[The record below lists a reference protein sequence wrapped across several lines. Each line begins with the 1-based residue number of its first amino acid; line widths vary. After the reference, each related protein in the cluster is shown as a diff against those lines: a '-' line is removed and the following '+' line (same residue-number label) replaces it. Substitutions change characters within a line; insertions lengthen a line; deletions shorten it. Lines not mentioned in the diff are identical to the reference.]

1 MLLSNRMQWIIRLT
15 VVLAAATL
23 FPEPAAA
30 QEPDTAASSVLRVF
44 LDCRRCDFDH
54 FRREVTFVDY
64 MRDQGT
70 AEVHVLVTSQDTGAG
85 GEQYSFFFIGEER
98 FEGRQDTLYFTSSQD
113 MTDDEV
119 RTGLTR
125 TFALGLVPYAART
138 SLGRGMAVSYERGEA
153 ADGARSTMQADPWNL
168 WVFQTRLGGS
178 VEGESRQSSVSMDGS
193 LSANRTTEAMKADF
207 NVNARYEE
215 EHFELSSG
223 EEITSL
229 TRDASLQSTIV
240 FSLSPHWSAGF
251 RGTAETS
258 TRSNHDL
265 SVRAS
270 PAIEYNIYP
279 YAESTRRQITF
290 MYTLGPV
297 YFRYDEETL
306 FRETEE
312 LRVQQSLDVSASFR
326 QQWGDLNLSV
336 EGSNYMHDWARHRVE
351 LDGGLDIRLF
361 RGFSL
366 DVRGSVA
373 RIKDQLNVP
382 LEDVSDEDILLE
394 LRELGTEFEYEF
406 DIGIRYTFGSAFN
419 NVVNPRMWRDGGGDG
434 DFF

>member
-1 MLLSNRMQWIIRLT
+1 
-15 VVLAAATL
+15 
-23 FPEPAAA
+23 
-30 QEPDTAASSVLRVF
+30 
-44 LDCRRCDFDH
+44 
-54 FRREVTFVDY
+54 
-64 MRDQGT
+64 
-70 AEVHVLVTSQDTGAG
+70 
-85 GEQYSFFFIGEER
+85 
-98 FEGRQDTLYFTSSQD
+98 
-113 MTDDEV
+113 
-119 RTGLTR
+119 
-125 TFALGLVPYAART
+125 
-138 SLGRGMAVSYERGEA
+138 
-153 ADGARSTMQADPWNL
+153 
-168 WVFQTRLGGS
+168 
-178 VEGESRQSSVSMDGS
+178 
-193 LSANRTTEAMKADF
+193 
-207 NVNARYEE
+207 
-215 EHFELSSG
+215 
-223 EEITSL
+223 
-229 TRDASLQSTIV
+229 V
-240 FSLSPHWSAGF
+240 FSLSAHWSAGF

-265 SVRAS
+265 SLRAS
-270 PAIEYNIYP
+270 PAIEYSIYS

-290 MYTLGPV
+290 MYTVGPV

-336 EGSNYMHDWARHRVE
+336 EGSNYMHDWERHRVE

>member
-1 MLLSNRMQWIIRLT
+1 
-15 VVLAAATL
+15 
-23 FPEPAAA
+23 
-30 QEPDTAASSVLRVF
+30 
-44 LDCRRCDFDH
+44 
-54 FRREVTFVDY
+54 
-64 MRDQGT
+64 
-70 AEVHVLVTSQDTGAG
+70 
-85 GEQYSFFFIGEER
+85 
-98 FEGRQDTLYFTSSQD
+98 
-113 MTDDEV
+113 
-119 RTGLTR
+119 
-125 TFALGLVPYAART
+125 
-138 SLGRGMAVSYERGEA
+138 
-153 ADGARSTMQADPWNL
+153 
-168 WVFQTRLGGS
+168 
-178 VEGESRQSSVSMDGS
+178 
-193 LSANRTTEAMKADF
+193 
-207 NVNARYEE
+207 
-215 EHFELSSG
+215 
-223 EEITSL
+223 
-229 TRDASLQSTIV
+229 
-240 FSLSPHWSAGF
+240 
-251 RGTAETS
+251 
-258 TRSNHDL
+258 
-265 SVRAS
+265 
-270 PAIEYNIYP
+270 
-279 YAESTRRQITF
+279 
-290 MYTLGPV
+290 MYTVGPV

-336 EGSNYMHDWARHRVE
+336 EGSNYMHDWERHRVE